1 MIQFQYGEDGLDVCK
16 SQYLKSDQLK
26 FMTTNKDAI
35 YDPKAVKMAKNAVK
49 DPEGLQ
55 KYKEKIEKAISRKAK
70 NAGIRTNGFLKFCEK
85 LNLDD
90 ENDDSEIN
98 RHTGRPK
105 KAKKLE
111 LAWRDYENKSKY
123 EKKAGKMP
131 DPVTSQ
137 YRPDSNF
144 GSVTETIDKMIE
156 GYKGPKDETFK
167 DMMYTKYHVNRI
179 IYLDVDSVATTTS
192 QSFTSSR
199 VG

>member
-90 ENDDSEIN
+90 ENDDLEIN

-105 KAKKLE
+105 KPGSAHPRRAF
-111 LAWRDYENKSKY
+111 LARRPTHRAGPAR
-123 EKKAGKMP
+123 KA
-131 DPVTSQ
+131 
-137 YRPDSNF
+137 
-144 GSVTETIDKMIE
+144 
-156 GYKGPKDETFK
+156 
-167 DMMYTKYHVNRI
+167 
-179 IYLDVDSVATTTS
+179 LA
-192 QSFTSSR
+192 
-199 VG
+199 

>member
-1 MIQFQYGEDGLDVCK
+1 
-16 SQYLKSDQLK
+16 
-26 FMTTNKDAI
+26 MTTNKDAI

-55 KYKEKIEKAISRKAK
+55 KYKEKIEKAIIRKAK

-90 ENDDSEIN
+90 ENDHSEIN

-144 GSVTETIDKMIE
+144 GSVTETIDRYDFTQ
-156 GYKGPKDETFK
+156 G
-167 DMMYTKYHVNRI
+167 HI
-179 IYLDVDSVATTTS
+179 IDRYSQKAPSFAILRNYITLQSLTNATS
-192 QSFTSSR
+192 NQLS
-199 VG
+199 